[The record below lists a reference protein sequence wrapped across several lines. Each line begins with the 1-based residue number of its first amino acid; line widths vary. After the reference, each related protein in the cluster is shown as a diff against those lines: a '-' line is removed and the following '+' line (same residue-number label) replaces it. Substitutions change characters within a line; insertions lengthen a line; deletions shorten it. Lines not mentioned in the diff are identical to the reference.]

1 MGLHAPTWF
10 RRLLWSRRRGFYV
23 APGDVDASRLYYP
36 GTGANRE
43 HTLPPRPTPS
53 TRWLCG
59 KCTARNSPTNTTC
72 WGCGSGRVRPGR
84 PQ

>member
-1 MGLHAPTWF
+1 MGMHAQTWF

-43 HTLPPRPTPS
+43 HTLHRYAPESP
-53 TRWLCG
+53 RWLCRR
-59 KCTARNSPTNTTC
+59 CATVNSTESNVCRN
-72 WGCGSGRVRPGR
+72 CGRRRVGTGR